1 MTADRQGRN
10 FESGPARRERSP
22 ISIGIVGPSGSGK
35 TLSAIL
41 VCEGM
46 SRVTPGDTWLIDT
59 NNRRSLHHADDHKF
73 SVVHMPPPYSPLD
86 WRAACQHAID
96 KGARRIIPDS
106 ISDLHEG
113 EGGIL
118 DMHEQYIDERTNGAE
133 DPKVRDRWNMAA
145 WKFVKREQLKLKL
158 WMIQQPVDWIFTFRA
173 KEKIRI
179 EGGGKP
185 VDMGWQPLG
194 PEELIYELLFKCLL
208 RPQADGRPTWT
219 SNIIHE
225 QALMK
230 LPGFFRD
237 LFRDNPPLSADIGEK
252 LARWQAGADIAAPV
266 SSSTAMSSRPASG
279 GFVGLAERIDA
290 ASAAELPALEAD
302 ARASWKRL
310 NAEQRDKVS
319 AAVARAKVR
328 HAAPSAPP
336 PGEPTEEEMR
346 AHAAQ
351 EDAEAARR

>member
-1 MTADRQGRN
+1 MTAEPRR
-10 FESGPARRERSP
+10 FESGSARRERSP

-46 SRVTPGDTWLIDT
+46 ARVTPGDTWLIDT

-73 SVVHMPPPYSPLD
+73 SVVHMPPPYSPSD

-145 WKFVKREQLKLKL
+145 WKYVKREQLRLKL

-173 KEKIRI
+173 KEKIKV

-237 LFRDNPPLSADIGEK
+237 LFRDNPPLSAEIGEK

-266 SSSTAMSSRPASG
+266 PTATSSRRTSSPADDLVARFSACALPETLEVLKEETRRVWDSLPKG
-279 GFVGLAERIDA
+279 EARTRVKRASEDAEARIDA
-290 ASAAELPALEAD
+290 AMSAGKEASPA
-302 ARASWKRL
+302 
-310 NAEQRDKVS
+310 
-319 AAVARAKVR
+319 
-328 HAAPSAPP
+328 
-336 PGEPTEEEMR
+336 
-346 AHAAQ
+346 
-351 EDAEAARR
+351 